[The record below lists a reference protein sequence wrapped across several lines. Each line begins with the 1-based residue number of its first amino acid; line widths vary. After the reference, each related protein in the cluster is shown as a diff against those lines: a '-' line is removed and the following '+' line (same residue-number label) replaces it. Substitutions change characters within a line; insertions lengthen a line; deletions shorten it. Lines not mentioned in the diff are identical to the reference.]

1 MEKFGVKSSTLLSEE
16 ITVRHE
22 TDGEWSSAFRPGFDA
37 LYLGIYLPGQKGL
50 YGKLDKCYR
59 AEEATSRIMF
69 FKKQGKGQSPIQRFS
84 WPLLQLT
91 AILLPKHC
99 ELITC
104 KELGKEPIMS

>member
-59 AEEATSRIMF
+59 AE
-69 FKKQGKGQSPIQRFS
+69 
-84 WPLLQLT
+84 
-91 AILLPKHC
+91 
-99 ELITC
+99 
-104 KELGKEPIMS
+104 